1 MGYKKQS
8 LNGEF
13 SSDLVRF
20 KVLRAYF
27 LSKAATVF
35 NSAISVYA

>member
-20 KVLRAYF
+20 
-27 LSKAATVF
+27 
-35 NSAISVYA
+35 

>member
-1 MGYKKQS
+1 MGYKKLS

-13 SSDLVRF
+13 SSDLVCF
-20 KVLRAYF
+20 KVLRAY
-27 LSKAATVF
+27 LSSKGVPVF